1 MTAPGMPTREIPTGL
16 TAEQAAILAAQQT
29 YAAQQ
34 EALRQQLAAA
44 VIALWAGLAGIPGIS
59 FGPEQAGK
67 WVERILPVTLGAQR
81 AMTAVTVAQLNQMHR
96 PPTPIR
102 VVPTEVTGEAVR
114 NGRPPAEVYE
124 RPFKEIRYR
133 LSQGKTVEQ
142 AVRAG
147 QRRALSIA
155 NTDLQRAH
163 TLTAQRFIQ
172 RSREAPRQPRQGRIV
187 GYRRQLSNNPNH
199 CALCVLTSTVR
210 YHYADLM
217 PIHPGCGCT
226 VVPIWSNRDPGTTID
241 DALVAQVHE
250 IVRRDLGEDYVDA
263 GGRLGSAHYRDI
275 IITNTHGELGPVLG
289 VRGHHFQRDPE
300 RPSHLGHRR
309 VNPRPEPEP
318 EPINLDE
325 L

>member
-1 MTAPGMPTREIPTGL
+1 MTSPGLPTREVPTGL

-34 EALRQQLAAA
+34 AALRQQLAAA
-44 VIALWAGLAGIPGIS
+44 VIALWAATAGFPGAS
-59 FGPEQAGK
+59 FSPEEAGK
-67 WVERILPVTLGAQR
+67 WVERILPISLGAQR

-96 PPTPIR
+96 PPRPII
-102 VVPTEVTGEAVR
+102 VLPTETTGEATRGR
-114 NGRPPAEVYE
+114 NPSEVYE
-124 RPFKEIRYR
+124 RPFTEIRWQ
-133 LSQGKTVEQ
+133 LSKGKTVEQ

-155 NTDLQRAH
+155 NTDLQKAH
-163 TLTAQRFIQ
+163 TNTAQRYIQ
-172 RSREAPRQPRQGRIV
+172 RSREQPRQGPSGRIV

-210 YHYADLM
+210 YRFDNLM

-226 VVPIWSNRDPGTTID
+226 VVPIWANRDPGTTID
-241 DALVAQVHE
+241 DALVAQVHD

-275 IITNTHGELGPVLG
+275 IITNEHGELGPVLG
-289 VRGHHFQRDPE
+289 VRGHHFQRDPS
-300 RPSHLGHRR
+300 RPSHLGHTR
-309 VNPRPEPEP
+309 VNPREEPE
-318 EPINLDE
+318 EAIDLDE